1 MITRLG
7 LRATACSLIC
17 LWSFAVIE
25 LIVHLLRTNPAVA
38 QSESADNSPL
48 SSLLTVDYVT
58 IRTQCQFCELSTHEY
73 LDAVQKC
80 DAMHVQQKMSFFF
93 SWWFVT

>member
-7 LRATACSLIC
+7 LRAMACSPIC
-17 LWSFAVIE
+17 LWSSAVIE
-25 LIVHLLRTNPAVA
+25 LIAHLLRTNPAVA
-38 QSESADNSPL
+38 QYESADNSPL
-48 SSLLTVDYVT
+48 SSLLTVDFLT

-73 LDAVQKC
+73 LDAPQNVTQFI
-80 DAMHVQQKMSFFF
+80 QQKMSFLF